1 MSINMSIVKR
11 IQKRDE
17 WATAGV
23 ELVTTTNTTKAAK
36 LTLTKHLHIEND
48 VSDFMDKIKTIE
60 GGELTLMKELKG
72 TFGFPFLTRLG
83 GGKWF
88 TKMIVYNLD
97 TDDETIC
104 RELPIEDYDDL
115 SPANRRVFHDKL
127 RRLGNHSANT
137 EDYIQAQLTQLVL
150 RQVTPHVCM
159 LYGATVLA
167 EPKHQAMIQ
176 KYIDKYKR
184 KYKDEYLDMA
194 KVIMTEWADE
204 GDLDEYIKQH
214 KATWSIETWRV
225 LLFQMCAMLALIQE
239 KIPSFR
245 HNDLSLAN
253 ILVQRTTTT
262 TTEAAAAG
270 YYKYVIGGK
279 EYFVPDIGFRVLLAD
294 FDYASIEAM
303 GVTNEKLD
311 TSTTRKF
318 GTVPHKNASFD
329 CQMMLNWLNM
339 WALKLN
345 KPRTYVGDN
354 GETLF
359 RVKEFIDS
367 VIDQKYQGDTNR
379 WLKYSRLRFGKKEIP
394 ELVPLYILESNA
406 FFEPFRQP
414 PPPADTTAI
423 LLEEYNAS

>member
-1 MSINMSIVKR
+1 MSFSSSIAQR

-17 WATAGV
+17 WAAAGIQ
-23 ELVTTTNTTKAAK
+23 LATSASASASASTS

-48 VSDFMDKIKTIE
+48 VSDFMDKIKSVE

-83 GGKWF
+83 GGVQWF

-97 TDDETIC
+97 TDDEAIC
-104 RELPIEDYDDL
+104 REVPIEEYDDL
-115 SPANRRVFHDKL
+115 SAADQRVFHDKL
-127 RRLGNHSANT
+127 RRLCNHSANT

-150 RQVTPHVCM
+150 RRITPHVCM
-159 LYGATVLA
+159 LYGATVLG
-167 EPKHQAMIQ
+167 EPKHKAMIQ

-184 KYKDEYLDMA
+184 KYKDEFVDMA

-204 GDLDEYIKQH
+204 GDLDDYVKHH
-214 KATWSIETWRV
+214 KDTWPLETWRV

-253 ILVQRTTTT
+253 ILVQKTTKSGG
-262 TTEAAAAG
+262 G
-270 YYKYVIGGK
+270 YYKYNMGGK
-279 EYFVPDIGFRVLLAD
+279 EYFVPDIGFRVLMAD

-303 GVTNEKLD
+303 GVSNEKLD

-318 GTVPHKNASFD
+318 GTVPHQNASFD

-339 WALKLN
+339 WTLKLN
-345 KPRTYVGDN
+345 KARTFAGDN

-367 VIDQKYQGDTNR
+367 AIDQKYQGDTNR

-394 ELVPLYILESNA
+394 ELVPLYILERNA
-406 FFEPFRQP
+406 FFDPFRQP
-414 PPPADTTAI
+414 PPSQLV
-423 LLEEYNAS
+423 LLEEYNAK